1 MKKFPFW
8 EIIKLQFFEKGN
20 SVTVI
25 LFSNISKN
33 QKLEIGKITKKMSVS
48 SFASLRSFLASL
60 RPLCV
65 SASIPQKKS
74 GPKRFQP

>member
-25 LFSNISKN
+25 LNNSKN

-65 SASIPQKKS
+65 SASIPQNKS